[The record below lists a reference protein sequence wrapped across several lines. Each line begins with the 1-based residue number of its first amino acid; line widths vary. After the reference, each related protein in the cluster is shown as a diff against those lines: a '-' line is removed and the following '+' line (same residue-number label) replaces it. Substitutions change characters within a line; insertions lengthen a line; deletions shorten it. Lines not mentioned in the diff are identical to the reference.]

1 MSVTD
6 VVPLPDLRA
15 ATPEDAPAIVDL
27 RDGLARWLAATGVN
41 QWQEGEITV
50 EDVAAGTRLGEW
62 HVAEV
67 DGPEGCREVVACVRL
82 AWSDP
87 DFWGDDDAPAGYV
100 HGLMVRRD
108 HAGHGWGRALIE
120 WAADATAAAGH
131 DRLRLDTAAHNTTMV
146 DYYRSLGFRVLREAD
161 LPARFGRDMRI
172 VLFERALGQIRT

>member
-1 MSVTD
+1 MSD
-6 VVPLPDLRA
+6 RLPLPDLRT
-15 ATPEDAPAIVDL
+15 ATPDDAPAIVAL
-27 RDGLARWLAATGVN
+27 RDGLARWLAETGVN

-50 EDVAAGTRLGEW
+50 DQVASGARLGEW

-67 DGPEGCREVVACVRL
+67 DGEIVACVRL

-108 HAGHGWGRALIE
+108 HAGHGWGRGLVE
-120 WAADATAAAGH
+120 WAARATAAAGH

-146 DYYRSLGFRVLREAD
+146 DYYRSLGFTVLREAD
-161 LPARFGRDMRI
+161 LPPQFGRDMRI
-172 VLFERALGQIRT
+172 VLFERRLDV

>member
-1 MSVTD
+1 MSARE
-6 VVPLPDLRA
+6 VVPLPTLRTA
-15 ATPEDAPAIVDL
+15 GPEDASAIVAL
-27 RDGLARWLAATGVN
+27 RDGLARWLSDTGVN

-50 EDVAAGTRLGEW
+50 DDVAAGTRLGEW
-62 HVAEV
+62 HVAEM
-67 DGPEGCREVVACVRL
+67 DGEVVACVRL

-120 WAADATAAAGH
+120 WAAQATAAAGH

-146 DYYRSLGFRVLREAD
+146 DYYRSLGFTVLREAD
-161 LPARFGRDMRI
+161 LPPRFGRDMRI
-172 VLFERALGQIRT
+172 VLFERRLDA

>member
-1 MSVTD
+1 MSARD
-6 VVPLPDLRA
+6 VVPLPALRP
-15 ATPEDAPAIVDL
+15 ATPDDAPAIVAL
-27 RDGLARWLAATGVN
+27 RDGLARWLTDTGVN

-50 EDVAAGTRLGEW
+50 EHVAAGARLGEW

-67 DGPEGCREVVACVRL
+67 EDEIVACVRL

-108 HAGHGWGRALIE
+108 HAGHGWGRGLIE
-120 WAADATAAAGH
+120 WAAQATAAAGH

-146 DYYRSLGFRVLREAD
+146 EYYRSLGFTVLREAD
-161 LPARFGRDMRI
+161 LPPQFGRDMRI
-172 VLFERALGQIRT
+172 VLFERRLD